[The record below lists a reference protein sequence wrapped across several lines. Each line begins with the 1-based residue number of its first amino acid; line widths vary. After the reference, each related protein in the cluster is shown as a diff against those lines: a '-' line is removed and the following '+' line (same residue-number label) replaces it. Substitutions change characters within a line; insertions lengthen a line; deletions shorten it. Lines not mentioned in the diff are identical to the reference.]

1 MDSFLKNN
9 IEYIIAFVIL
19 FISLLTMFT
28 VLGVDFNP
36 HRHEHIEKIVTIESF
51 EGQSSDNDDLLE
63 RSPVQP
69 LGSLEENPGLYQVKD
84 GAEETGRSVSASA
97 SRRDQKIIAERRNRE
112 RRIKTLLVNANSNFV
127 QTLADSKGLS
137 SQCHARFGDQISTEK
152 HCNNIKRAKGCA
164 TNNCCVWLFNE
175 SAPKCVSGSSSGPVY
190 LTRDGK
196 SIDDQKYFHK
206 GKCYGLDC

>member
-63 RSPVQP
+63 
-69 LGSLEENPGLYQVKD
+69 KD
-84 GAEETGRSVSASA
+84 
-97 SRRDQKIIAERRNRE
+97 
-112 RRIKTLLVNANSNFV
+112 
-127 QTLADSKGLS
+127 
-137 SQCHARFGDQISTEK
+137 H
-152 HCNNIKRAKGCA
+152 
-164 TNNCCVWLFNE
+164 LFNHW
-175 SAPKCVSGSSSGPVY
+175 VV
-190 LTRDGK
+190 
-196 SIDDQKYFHK
+196 
-206 GKCYGLDC
+206 